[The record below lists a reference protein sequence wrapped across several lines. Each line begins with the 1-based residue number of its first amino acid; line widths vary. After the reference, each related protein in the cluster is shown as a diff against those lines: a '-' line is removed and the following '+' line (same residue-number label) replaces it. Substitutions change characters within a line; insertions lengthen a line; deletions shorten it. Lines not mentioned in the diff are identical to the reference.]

1 MSTQIL
7 FVNMFVPKTAVV
19 VVVIRYM
26 VERQQWPF
34 HGLQHQASCRAPTLV
49 NEPLHHYP
57 TTLHAWN
64 IAKNTLCCTDERGM

>member
-1 MSTQIL
+1 MNSWDVDTDS
-7 FVNMFVPKTAVV
+7 VCEYVCPKTAVV

-49 NEPLHHYP
+49 NEPLHYP

-64 IAKNTLCCTDERGM
+64 IARNTLCCTD